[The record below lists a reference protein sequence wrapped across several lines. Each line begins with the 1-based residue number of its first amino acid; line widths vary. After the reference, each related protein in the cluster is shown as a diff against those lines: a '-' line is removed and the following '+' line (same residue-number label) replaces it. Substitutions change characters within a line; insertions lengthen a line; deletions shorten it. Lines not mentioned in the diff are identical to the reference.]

1 MNTTEATPETPA
13 RGTVNRSARLEALT
27 GLAFILPALIG
38 FVLFYMYP
46 ALRGL
51 WISFTDWNMLREP
64 TFVGIENYRQVFQ
77 DEKFWNA
84 LWITFK
90 YVLLNIP
97 IQTIL
102 GILLA
107 VAMDRVVKST
117 VIRGLMILPYLLSN
131 VLVALVF
138 LWLLDPSLGIVN
150 AGLQALGL
158 PKQDFFASTDQ
169 ALPTV
174 AFVNI
179 WRHAGF
185 TALLFYAGL
194 QSIPRSVYEAAKIDG
209 ASEGQMFW
217 RITLPLLRPV
227 TVFVVVT
234 SIIGSFQIFDTV
246 AVATN
251 GGPADATKVLV
262 YYIYENAFA
271 FFKMGYATAM
281 SMILFAIIL
290 IFTVLQLKFFR
301 ADQSDL
307 A

>member
-1 MNTTEATPETPA
+1 MNPSEATPKPTVS
-13 RGTVNRSARLEALT
+13 RTVNRSVQQEAIT
-27 GLAFILPALIG
+27 GLLFVLPAFIG
-38 FVLFYMYP
+38 FVLFYLYP

-64 TFVGIENYRQVFQ
+64 TFVGFENYLQVFQ

-97 IQTIL
+97 IQTLL

-158 PKQDFFASTDQ
+158 PKQDFFVSTDQ

-209 ASEGQMFW
+209 ASENQTFW

-227 TVFVVVT
+227 TVFVAVT

-262 YYIYENAFA
+262 YYIYENGFA

-281 SMILFAIIL
+281 SMVLFAILI
-290 IFTVLQLKFFR
+290 IFTLLQLKFFR

>member
-1 MNTTEATPETPA
+1 MSTSTPIPEATHKRRPSQAA
-13 RGTVNRSARLEALT
+13 RQEALT
-27 GLAFILPALIG
+27 GLLFVLPAFIG
-38 FVLFYMYP
+38 FVLFYLYP
-46 ALRGL
+46 AIRGL
-51 WISFTDWNMLREP
+51 MISFTDWNMLSAP
-64 TFVGIENYRQVFQ
+64 TVVWFQNYREVFQ
-77 DEKFWNA
+77 DEKFWSA

-90 YVLLNIP
+90 YVLVNIP
-97 IQTIL
+97 IQTVL

-117 VIRGLMILPYLLSN
+117 VIRGLLILPYLLSN

-150 AGLQALGL
+150 AALQALGF

-169 ALPTV
+169 ALASV

-209 ASEGQMFW
+209 ASENQMF
-217 RITLPLLRPV
+217 RKITLPLLRPV

-234 SIIGSFQIFDTV
+234 SIIGAFQIFDTV
-246 AVATN
+246 AVATK
-251 GGPADATKVLV
+251 GGPADSTKVLV

-281 SMILFAIIL
+281 SMVLFLIIL
-290 IFTVLQLKFFR
+290 VLTVLQLKYFR

>member
-1 MNTTEATPETPA
+1 MNTTEATPKPA
-13 RGTVNRSARLEALT
+13 MKGTINRSARQEAIT
-27 GLAFILPALIG
+27 GLLFILPALIG
-38 FVLFYMYP
+38 FGLFYLYP
-46 ALRGL
+46 AIRGL
-51 WISFTDWNMLREP
+51 TISFTDWNMLREP
-64 TFVGIENYRQVFQ
+64 SFVGIENYKQLFQ
-77 DEKFWNA
+77 DEKFWSA

-97 IQTIL
+97 IQTLL

-209 ASEGQMFW
+209 ASENQMFW

-246 AVATN
+246 AVATG

-262 YYIYENAFA
+262 FYIYENAFA

-281 SMILFAIIL
+281 SMVLFAIIL